1 MNKVNCNFNKY
12 FNTLRYLFF
21 LAWARNKARFAKT
34 KLGSFWVGVTT
45 LLTVSSLAFVYGT
58 VFKVDNLRAYIAYIG
73 LGILYWNNLSTLIYD
88 FSTLLTRS
96 RDRLLSS
103 SMNILDVIIEEYIF
117 STQNLMLSMVTV
129 LPVLAFIYPR
139 VLTIFSLKFILGFLI
154 YLIIIFINALLTSLF
169 TLLSADL
176 RQLIPVILQLS
187 FLLSP
192 ILYLKEAIIG
202 KEWVFMYNPLY
213 LPIGIVRDTILDY
226 NKFSH
231 LFLIKVLF
239 SCSVILFFCFFI
251 IRKYSRKIN
260 LYIDY

>member
-1 MNKVNCNFNKY
+1 
-12 FNTLRYLFF
+12 
-21 LAWARNKARFAKT
+21 
-34 KLGSFWVGVTT
+34 
-45 LLTVSSLAFVYGT
+45 
-58 VFKVDNLRAYIAYIG
+58 
-73 LGILYWNNLSTLIYD
+73 
-88 FSTLLTRS
+88 
-96 RDRLLSS
+96 
-103 SMNILDVIIEEYIF
+103 MNILDVIIEEYIF

-139 VLTIFSLKFILGFLI
+139 VLTIFFLKFILGFLI

-202 KEWVFMYNPLY
+202 KEWIFIYNPLY